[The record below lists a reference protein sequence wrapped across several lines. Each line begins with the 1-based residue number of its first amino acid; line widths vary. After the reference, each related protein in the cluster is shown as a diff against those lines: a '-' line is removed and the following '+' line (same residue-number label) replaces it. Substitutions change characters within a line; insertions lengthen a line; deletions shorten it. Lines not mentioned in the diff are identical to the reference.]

1 MERQMKIA
9 ARSGQECFDKPVL
22 SLVEGL
28 SINGNFSLL
37 SVLSSFVLS
46 LSKDSE
52 RMFQRFARLTV
63 ATIIGVG
70 LNIASQAQAQQKE
83 MPEVTMLTAVPN
95 FAFAAIWVAEQLKY
109 FEQEGVRIKI
119 TPAPSGSVCLNA
131 VVGRST
137 NFCASTSEGLVLAKV
152 EGAPAIAIQA
162 HNRTMT
168 LGVVLR
174 KVIVDKLGLSRES
187 PIQARLKALTQLGTI
202 GATGPGAASE
212 QVIKFLV
219 KKAGGIG
226 TIIKFVYIGAPE
238 LPAALMNDVIDAYAL
253 SPPSAE
259 ISEASGKGYV
269 LIPLGKGE
277 IPELT
282 DYPYEVLMARPDYVE
297 TNPKIAMAV
306 SRAISRGGALFRNK
320 PEEAKAALRAHRLSV
335 KLSPEVFELSH
346 NMVAGAMPPWGTM
359 SAAGW
364 QKVINFATGAG
375 IVKDLAKA
383 PSNKEGV
390 LWTNKYVGKP

>member
-1 MERQMKIA
+1 MQKRAACPVGVIA
-9 ARSGQECFDKPVL
+9 FTVF
-22 SLVEGL
+22 
-28 SINGNFSLL
+28 ILL
-37 SVLSSFVLS
+37 AGIT
-46 LSKDSE
+46 SE
-52 RMFQRFARLTV
+52 TR
-63 ATIIGVG
+63 
-70 LNIASQAQAQQKE
+70 AQQKDL
-83 MPEVTMLTAVPN
+83 PEVTMLTAVPN

-109 FEQEGVRIKI
+109 FEQEGVRVKL

-137 NFCASTSEGLVLAKV
+137 NFCASTSEGLVLARV

-168 LGVVLR
+168 LSVVLR
-174 KVIVDKLGLSRES
+174 KAIVDKLGLTRES
-187 PIQARLKALTQLGTI
+187 PIGERLKALTQLGTI

-212 QVIKFLV
+212 QIFKFLV

-238 LPAALMNDVIDAYAL
+238 LPPSLMNNVIDAYAL

-259 ISEASGKGYV
+259 ITEPSGKGYV

-282 DYPYEVLMARPDYVE
+282 DYPYEVLMVRPDYVE
-297 TNPKIAMAV
+297 ANPKIAMAV
-306 SRAISRGGALFRNK
+306 ARAISRGGALFRNK
-320 PEEAKAALRAHRLSV
+320 PEEAKAALRSHRLSTKD
-335 KLSPEVFELSH
+335 KLPDDVFELSY
-346 NMVAGAMPPWGTM
+346 NMVANAMPPWGTM
-359 SAAGW
+359 SPAGW

-375 IVKDLAKA
+375 IVKDLSQA

>member
-1 MERQMKIA
+1 MKRRI
-9 ARSGQECFDKPVL
+9 RLPV
-22 SLVEGL
+22 
-28 SINGNFSLL
+28 SIS
-37 SVLSSFVLS
+37 
-46 LSKDSE
+46 
-52 RMFQRFARLTV
+52 ALTV
-63 ATIIGVG
+63 FIFLWGAMP
-70 LNIASQAQAQQKE
+70 QARAQQKE
-83 MPEVTMLTAVPN
+83 LPEVTLLTAVPN

-137 NFCASTSEGLVLAKV
+137 NFCASTSEGLVLARV

-162 HNRTMT
+162 HNRAMT
-168 LGVVLR
+168 LSVVLR
-174 KVIVDKLGLSRES
+174 KAIVDKLGLTRES
-187 PIQARLKALTQLGTI
+187 PIAARIKALTQLGTI

-212 QVIKFLV
+212 QIFKFLV

-238 LPAALMNDVIDAYAL
+238 LPPSLMNNVIDAYAL

-259 ISEASGKGYV
+259 ITEPSGKGYV

-277 IPELT
+277 VPELT
-282 DYPYEVLMARPDYVE
+282 DYPYEVLMVRPDYVE
-297 TNPKIAMAV
+297 ANPKIAMAV
-306 SRAISRGGALFRNK
+306 ARAISRGGALFRSK
-320 PEEAKAALRAHRLSV
+320 PEEAKAALRSHRLSTKD
-335 KLSPEVFELSH
+335 KLPDNVFELSYS
-346 NMVAGAMPPWGTM
+346 MVANAMPPWGTM

-364 QKVINFATGAG
+364 QKVVNFATGAG
-375 IVKDLAKA
+375 IVKDLAQA